1 MRQNLGISGDKKE
14 RQTINRILD
23 YREHTGGT
31 RGEVGGEG
39 GTGAGDGG
47 TCSDGHW
54 VLDESVKSLCCTQET
69 NIMLY
74 AN

>member
-31 RGEVGGEG
+31 RGEVGGRGEQVL
-39 GTGAGDGG
+39 GTEAPALTDTGCW
-47 TCSDGHW
+47 TK
-54 VLDESVKSLCCTQET
+54 V
-69 NIMLY
+69 
-74 AN
+74 